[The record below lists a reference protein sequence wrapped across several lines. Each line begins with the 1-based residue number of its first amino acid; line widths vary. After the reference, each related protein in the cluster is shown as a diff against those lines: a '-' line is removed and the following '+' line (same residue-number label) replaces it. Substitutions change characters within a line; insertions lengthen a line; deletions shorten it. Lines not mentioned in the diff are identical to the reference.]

1 MGEESRT
8 TERRSVLVHTI
19 RGSIE
24 GHVRVNQGV
33 RTLDWLNLTRR
44 FVPLEASDT
53 TFGDWPPGPGRVG
66 LNKELIQFVAELCE
80 GPEADPRVEATHYS
94 REAVSLKL
102 ENCDVTG
109 YLHVRDTHDPL
120 LRLSRS
126 EDSFIAL
133 TSASAV
139 GPDFEL
145 AATFLAVNPA
155 HVLCIRLIDSAGNES
170 SCDTV
175 AAAGL

>member
-1 MGEESRT
+1 MGEDSRSN
-8 TERRSVLVHTI
+8 ERRSVLVHTI
-19 RGSIE
+19 RGPIE
-24 GHVRVNQGV
+24 GHVRVNHGV

-44 FVPLEASDT
+44 FVPLEASDSVG
-53 TFGDWPPGPGRVG
+53 GDWPPGPGRVG
-66 LNKELIQFVAELCE
+66 LNKALIQFVAELCDQ
-80 GPEADPRVEATHYS
+80 PETDPRVEATHYS

-102 ENCDVTG
+102 EDCDVTG
-109 YLHVRDTHDPL
+109 YLHVRDINDPL

-126 EDSFIAL
+126 DDSFIAL

-155 HVLCIRLIDSAGNES
+155 HVLCIRLIDLEDDES
-170 SCDTV
+170 FCDTV
-175 AAAGL
+175 VAAGL